1 MISKLKRQEILDKIQ
16 DKEQKI
22 FVSNIL
28 DKVNKFEVSSNVVA
42 TNFLDL
48 NDILLATSILNS
60 LKIDYMLYAPNK
72 FMEKK
77 IIIFIPEDLPYDIE
91 DTYSNYISC
100 IKITPKLKDK
110 LVHKDYMGSIYSL
123 GIKREYIG
131 DIFVTGESGYLFCM
145 KSIEEYIL
153 TNLVTVSNQTVQ
165 IDILSIFNDE
175 VKKLKVDY
183 EDKNIIVPSFRADVV
198 LSEIYNLSRSVVKEK
213 IEKKEMFVNSKCIL
227 SCNIIL
233 KENDIVSLKRCG
245 KFMVGNVLK
254 KTKSENVV
262 LNIKKYK

>member
-1 MISKLKRQEILDKIQ
+1 MISKSKKQEILDKIQ

-28 DKVNKFEVSSNVVA
+28 DKVNKFEASNNVVI

-48 NDILLATSILNS
+48 NDISLVTGILNG
-60 LKIDYMLYAPNK
+60 LKVKYMLYAPNN

-77 IIIFIPEDLPYDIE
+77 IIFFIPEDLIHDIE

-110 LVHKDYMGSIYSL
+110 LIHKDYMGSIYSL

-131 DIFVTGESGYLFCM
+131 DIFVNSECGYLFCM

-153 TNLVTVSNQTVQ
+153 TNLVSVSNQTVQ
-165 IDILSIFNDE
+165 IDILSIFDYE
-175 VKKLKVDY
+175 VKNLKLEY
-183 EDKNIIVPSFRADVV
+183 ENKNIIVPSFRADAI
-198 LSEIYNLSRSVVKEK
+198 LSEIYNLSRSEVKEK
-213 IEKKEMFVNSKCIL
+213 IEKKEMYVNSKNIT
-227 SCNIIL
+227 SCNFL
-233 KENDIVSLKRCG
+233 LSENDIVSLKRCG
-245 KFMVGNVLK
+245 KFIVGNVLK
-254 KTKSENVV
+254 KTKSENIV